1 LESIAIL
8 PFSNL
13 NLRIDMRTLKS
24 QDPIYVIGHLNPDTD
39 AICAAI
45 GYADYLQRA
54 ENMNAVALRCGTVPG
69 RVEWVL
75 DQAGLEAPELI
86 TDVRTTAELIADKNV
101 RAVSEDDTFL
111 SVYNAMQESGLEAIP
126 VVSDEGE
133 IRGILNFTQMM
144 QLLMPQ
150 NVSGGNAVK
159 EVLVSPHNVLK
170 SLMGKSV
177 GAPISEVEKKLTM
190 FVGAS
195 DLKSTLSAIKEATEC
210 GTANKQIVIC
220 GDRVRL
226 QKEAIINK
234 VRLIIVT
241 GGYEVC
247 QEHQDLAKE
256 NGVMIITCDY
266 DTAATVQ
273 LLRCSRIV
281 KSALG
286 NEFLCVNATDP
297 ISEIKQRLSSAS
309 QDVFPVVETGTRKFM
324 GVFTQAELVSP
335 PNTKLVLIDHN
346 EYSQAVRGVE
356 EAEVKIVVDHHRLGG
371 NVVSREP
378 IHFLNEPVGSSSTL
392 VARKYRDNDDIEITK
407 GIAMCLCAGLIS
419 DTLNLTSP
427 TTTDT
432 DRKLLKWLCEKA
444 GVEAD
449 QFTNDFFA
457 SGSLM
462 LKGSVKEIVHTD
474 RKEFCEGGKTVSI
487 TQVEEVGLTNF
498 DDRRVEI
505 EAELSKLKNNKG
517 YDLVL
522 AAITDVSTHL
532 SMIVAVG
539 DSRIVRELP
548 YEHRADGVIIAK
560 GVVSRKKQ
568 IFPAVC
574 DAIHSSSAT
583 VLDDA

>member
-1 LESIAIL
+1 
-8 PFSNL
+8 
-13 NLRIDMRTLKS
+13 MRTLKS

-45 GYADYLQRA
+45 GYADYLRRA
-54 ENMNAVALRCGTVPG
+54 EDMNAVALRCGTVPG

-75 DQAGLEAPELI
+75 EQSGIEAPELI
-86 TDVRTTAELIADKNV
+86 TDVRTTAELIACKNI

-111 SVYNAMQESGLEAIP
+111 SVYNAMQESGLESIP
-126 VVSDEGE
+126 VVSKDGD
-133 IRGILNFTQMM
+133 IKGILDFTQMM

-150 NVSGGNAVK
+150 DVSGGNAVK
-159 EVLVSPHNVLK
+159 EVLVSPQNVLK
-170 SLMGKSV
+170 SLRGESM
-177 GAPISEVEKKLTM
+177 GAPISKEEKMLTM
-190 FVGAS
+190 YVGAS
-195 DLKSTLSAIKEATEC
+195 DLASTLCAISDATEC
-210 GTANKQIVIC
+210 GTAKKQIVIC
-220 GDRVRL
+220 GDRIKL
-226 QKEAIINK
+226 QEAAIMNK
-234 VRLIIVT
+234 VRLMIVT
-241 GGYEVC
+241 GGHGVC
-247 QEHQDLAKE
+247 QKHQNLAKE
-256 NGVMIITCDY
+256 NGVMIIACDY

-286 NEFLCVNATDP
+286 NEFLCVNATDA
-297 ISEIKQRLSSAS
+297 ISEIKQCLSSAS

-335 PNTKLVLIDHN
+335 PTTKLVLIDHN

-407 GIAMCLCAGLIS
+407 GVALCLCAGLIS

-432 DRKLLKWLCEKA
+432 DRKILKWLCEKA

-449 QFTNDFFA
+449 KFTNDFFA

-462 LKGSVKEIVHTD
+462 LKGSVEEIVHTD
-474 RKEFCEGGKTVSI
+474 RKEFSEGGKTVSI

-498 DDRRVEI
+498 DDRRGEI
-505 EAELSKLKNNKG
+505 EAELEKLRANKD
-517 YDLVL
+517 YDVVL

-532 SMIVAVG
+532 SIMVAVG
-539 DSRIVRELP
+539 DARIIKELP
-548 YEHRADGVIIAK
+548 YEHRSDGVIIAK

>member
-1 LESIAIL
+1 
-8 PFSNL
+8 
-13 NLRIDMRTLKS
+13 MRTLKS
-24 QDPIYVIGHLNPDTD
+24 QEPIYVIGHLNPDTD
-39 AICAAI
+39 AICGAI

-54 ENMNAVALRCGTVPG
+54 ENMNAVALRCGSVPG
-69 RVEWVL
+69 RVDWVL
-75 DQAGLEAPELI
+75 KQAGLEAPELI
-86 TDVRTTAELIADKNV
+86 TDVRTTAELIACKDV
-101 RAVSEDDTFL
+101 RAVSENDTFL
-111 SVYNAMQESGLEAIP
+111 SVYNAMKKSGLDSIP
-126 VVSDEGE
+126 VISDKGD
-133 IRGILNFTQMM
+133 IKGILDFTQMM

-150 NVSGGNAVK
+150 KVSGRNAVK
-159 EVLVSPHNVLK
+159 KVLVSPQNVLK
-170 SLMGKSV
+170 SLKGKSF
-177 GAPISEVEKKLTM
+177 GAPISITEEELMM

-195 DLKSTLSAIKEATEC
+195 ELESTVTLIKEASEC

-220 GDRVRL
+220 GDRIRL
-226 QKEAIINK
+226 QKAAIVNK

-241 GGYEVC
+241 GGYEVSE
-247 QEHQDLAKE
+247 EHQQLAKE
-256 NGVMIITCDY
+256 HGVMIITCDY

-286 NEFLCVNATDP
+286 AEFICVNATDP
-297 ISEIKQRLSSAS
+297 ISEIKQQLSSVS
-309 QDVFPVVETGTRKFM
+309 QDVFPVVETGTKKFL

-335 PNTKLVLIDHN
+335 PTTKLVLIDHN

-356 EAEVKIVVDHHRLGG
+356 EAEVKIVLDHHRLGG

-392 VARKYRDNDDIEITK
+392 VARKYRDSNTEITK

-432 DRKLLKWLCEKA
+432 DRRILKWLCEKA
-444 GVEAD
+444 GIEAD
-449 QFTNDFFA
+449 KFTQDFFA

-462 LKGSVKEIVHTD
+462 LKGSVEEIVHTD
-474 RKEFCEGGKTVSI
+474 RKEFCERGKTISI
-487 TQVEEVGLTNF
+487 TQVEEVGLSNF
-498 DDRRVEI
+498 DDRRAEI
-505 EAELSKLKNNKG
+505 EEELNSLKKHKN
-517 YDLVL
+517 YDVVL
-522 AAITDVSTHL
+522 AAVTDVSTHL

-539 DSRIVRELP
+539 DQRIIKELP
-548 YEHRADGVIIAK
+548 YEHRSDGVIIAK

-574 DAIHSSSAT
+574 DAIHRSSAT
-583 VLDDA
+583 VMDNA